1 MIIST
6 FNHFF
11 KVFTTLNHS
20 MDQRSMCVYACCD
33 MHRDGALKA
42 RSYSRGSEVEHPLP
56 ILAERE
62 KPDILFGLRSGT
74 EQKHIKNRPKKTRHH
89 AFTERLHTLLTL
101 DPDPFQGHLYV
112 QSQLINAEDCRECPI
127 EALLSLYAL

>member
-1 MIIST
+1 MRV
-6 FNHFF
+6 NHFF

-20 MDQRSMCVYACCD
+20 MDQRSMCVCACCD

-42 RSYSRGSEVEHPLP
+42 HSYSRGSEVEHPLP

-74 EQKHIKNRPKKTRHH
+74 EQKHIKNRPKNSPSRPHRMVT
-89 AFTERLHTLLTL
+89 AW
-101 DPDPFQGHLYV
+101 D
-112 QSQLINAEDCRECPI
+112 LI
-127 EALLSLYAL
+127 LVMTYLVV